1 MNREYPQRCS
11 LQSNQADRLGI
22 YVAAGTHADFAAGR
36 SFESSTSG
44 GNDEDCRHRR
54 HWPDR
59 LEDRR
64 HTAPGRVNAN
74 LPRSRRYLDFRKP
87 RRATAFGKRKLPCGG
102 SRSQPRAAARSDF
115 RRMRATP
122 SSFRN
127 ALNCR
132 HTWRS
137 LRPKSCAAPLIGKP
151 ARSTPRNTSEMPP
164 ATHELCSPNRCPN
177 LLGLKAF
184 SSYFNQTIDLFGA
197 G

>member
-1 MNREYPQRCS
+1 MNSEYSQRCS
-11 LQSNQADRLGI
+11 LQLNQADRLGI

-102 SRSQPRAAARSDF
+102 LDASNLPLAAKGGSKVRFSAHESHSVVI
-115 RRMRATP
+115 P
-122 SSFRN
+122 K
-127 ALNCR
+127 
-132 HTWRS
+132 
-137 LRPKSCAAPLIGKP
+137 RP
-151 ARSTPRNTSEMPP
+151 
-164 ATHELCSPNRCPN
+164 
-177 LLGLKAF
+177 
-184 SSYFNQTIDLFGA
+184 
-197 G
+197 